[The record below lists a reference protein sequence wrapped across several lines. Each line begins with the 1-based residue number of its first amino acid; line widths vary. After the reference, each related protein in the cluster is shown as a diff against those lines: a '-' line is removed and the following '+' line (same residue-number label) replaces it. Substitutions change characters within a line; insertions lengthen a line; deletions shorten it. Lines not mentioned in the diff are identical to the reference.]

1 MATIRAVANGNWSST
16 STWNGGALPGNGD
29 TVYANGWNVTIDQN
43 VNIGGT
49 NNPTVNAGAFVS
61 GQWYEITFVGTTS
74 FPGATSN
81 TVGTIFLATGA
92 GTGTGTAK
100 AIATITT
107 ALNAAAGAA
116 SGGQFNISATYNITC
131 DIRAGTTTCLNVTG
145 SAALSLNGLRISGG
159 TSANAHGIN
168 NAGTSPIA
176 ISGGSILGPTGAN
189 SSVLNSSS
197 ATITISAGTTIAGGG
212 NSGIGITNS
221 AGGIISISGTIISGS
236 FQPTPGFSISNLLGG
251 GVIISSSIITGG
263 DRIAA
268 ISNATSGYVTLTG
281 CTLNGAGNV
290 GAGGAAVI
298 NSGVGTITASA
309 CDFTSNTF
317 SNAISG
323 TNINANVSLS
333 GNFYDHWQ
341 GIPAVAVAKWKLG
354 TSPTLGQHRFA
365 LAGTTDSYFTMYGSD
380 NGAFGNPIAANV
392 RSGVVY
398 GGGNLTG
405 SCAVPAAGSV
415 ALGVPVDATTG
426 TAILTQANVQSALT
440 EQGITTARA
449 GNLDN
454 LDTTVSSRLSPS
466 GTLATVT
473 TLTNAPTVPT
483 AAEIATAVEGSLL
496 NEGDGQAVLNA
507 IVGAIGNTN
516 LSEVSLVA
524 AVRADL
530 ERTGG
535 KMDSIP
541 TTAAPTAAQ
550 NATAVWGAATRSVTG
565 GTVDT
570 LTNAPASVTPSDI
583 WSYNARTLTSASGP
597 TAVQI
602 RQEMD
607 SNSTQLSAIKAK
619 TDNLPADPAD
629 QSLLEAAIAGVT
641 APTAGQVASQVRT
654 ELSSELAKVAAL
666 NTERLA
672 NVATTA
678 IVGNLIAQ
686 ANS

>member
-16 STWNGGALPGNGD
+16 STWNGGVVPGNGD
-29 TVYANGWNVTIDQN
+29 TVYSNGWNVTINQDI
-43 VNIGGT
+43 NIGGA
-49 NNPTVNAGAFVS
+49 NNPVVNAGSFVS

-74 FPGATSN
+74 FPGAISN

-100 AIATITT
+100 AIATISTSS
-107 ALNAAAGAA
+107 NAAAGAA
-116 SGGQFNISATYNITC
+116 AGGQFNISATYNISC

-159 TSANAHGIN
+159 TSAIAHGIN

-176 ISGGSILGPTGAN
+176 ITGGSILGPSSSN
-189 SSVLNSSS
+189 SSVNNASS
-197 ATITISAGTTIAGGG
+197 ATITITAGTTIVGGA
-212 NSGIGITNS
+212 NSGNGITNA
-221 AGGIISISGTIISGS
+221 AGGIISITGSIIAGS
-236 FQPTPGFSISNLLGG
+236 FQSSAGFAISNLLGG
-251 GVIISSSIITGG
+251 GVIIGSSIITGG

-290 GAGGAAVI
+290 GAGGVAVI

-333 GNFYDHWQ
+333 GNFFDHWQ
-341 GIPAVAVAKWKLG
+341 GIPAVAFAKWKLG

-405 SCAVPAAGSV
+405 SCAVPTAGSV

-454 LDTTVSSRLSPS
+454 LDTTVSSRLAPS

-473 TLTNAPTVPT
+473 TLTNAPTVP
-483 AAEIATAVEGSLL
+483 
-496 NEGDGQAVLNA
+496 
-507 IVGAIGNTN
+507 
-516 LSEVSLVA
+516 
-524 AVRADL
+524 
-530 ERTGG
+530 
-535 KMDSIP
+535 
-541 TTAAPTAAQ
+541 
-550 NATAVWGAATRSVTG
+550 
-565 GTVDT
+565 
-570 LTNAPASVTPSDI
+570 
-583 WSYNARTLTSASGP
+583 SAS
-597 TAVQI
+597 
-602 RQEMD
+602 
-607 SNSTQLSAIKAK
+607 AI
-619 TDNLPADPAD
+619 
-629 QSLLEAAIAGVT
+629 
-641 APTAGQVASQVRT
+641 ASQVRT
-654 ELSSELAKVAAL
+654 ELATELARVDQNISSRLAAADYNAPTSAPTAASVANAVWSAATKEITGGTVTTLTNAPTVPTPAQIASQVRTELATELARVDVATSTRLASSAYTAPANSDIAAIKSKTDNLPASPAATGDIPSANITAIKAKTDLLNTDRLAQVSTVSTTGAQLAAAL
-666 NTERLA
+666 
-672 NVATTA
+672 
-678 IVGNLIAQ
+678 
-686 ANS
+686 S